1 MSEEFDFLGLLR
13 ALTKHR
19 VRFVIIGGIA
29 AAALGSP
36 QVTYDLD
43 ICYDRS
49 RDNLE
54 KLATALQELQA
65 TLRGAPPDVPFLLDA
80 GTIERGDH
88 FTFTTP
94 AGSIDILGTP
104 AGSKGFEELV
114 ANASEVD
121 FEDATALVA
130 SIDDLIRM
138 KLAAGRPKDRI
149 TVENLGALRD
159 ELEENS

>member
-54 KLATALQELQA
+54 KLATALQELKA